1 MLCFYPPPDI
11 RDGFIPQQRHAVY
24 TDNSALIQ
32 SAVPAYYVMIFVYLV
47 SVPANIL
54 FNTVSGTGNTRS
66 ALFIELIALV
76 AYVLSVIYLVIYLKA
91 DVAICWTTEY
101 IYLVCMVFINLLV
114 YEKRK
119 LEKQKN
125 LIRFIRF

>member
-1 MLCFYPPPDI
+1 MALFPNSVMRI
-11 RDGFIPQQRHAVY
+11 Y

-76 AYVLSVIYLVIYLKA
+76 AYVLSVIYLV
-91 DVAICWTTEY
+91 
-101 IYLVCMVFINLLV
+101 CMFSLTYWYMKKGNW
-114 YEKRK
+114 
-119 LEKQKN
+119 KN
-125 LIRFIRF
+125 KKI

>member
-11 RDGFIPQQRHAVY
+11 RDGFIPQQRHADLY
-24 TDNSALIQ
+24 RQLRSY
-32 SAVPAYYVMIFVYLV
+32 PKRVMIFVYLV

-101 IYLVCMVFINLLV
+101 IYLVCMFSLTYWYMKKGNW
-114 YEKRK
+114 
-119 LEKQKN
+119 KN
-125 LIRFIRF
+125 KKI